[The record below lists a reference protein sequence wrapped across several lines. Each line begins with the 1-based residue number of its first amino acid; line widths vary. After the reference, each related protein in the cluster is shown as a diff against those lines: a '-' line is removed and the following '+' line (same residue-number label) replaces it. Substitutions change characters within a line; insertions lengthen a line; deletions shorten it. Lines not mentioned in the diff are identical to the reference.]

1 MAKSAP
7 AAKAKRETPPPKNGK
22 AAKAAPARK
31 AETKPKLEKSEK
43 KPRPDLAAKVA
54 HLIAEEMVIEEA
66 EIAPASSF
74 KEDLNL
80 DEIDVAELLMQA
92 EIEFGVHPFS
102 EADWEGCETVGDLT
116 QLIEKRVA
124 AKRGK
129 KA

>member
-7 AAKAKRETPPPKNGK
+7 AAKAKRDAAPPKHGK
-22 AAKAAPARK
+22 PAKAAPARK
-31 AETKPKLEKSEK
+31 PDPKPKPEKAEK
-43 KPRPDLAAKVA
+43 KPRPDLGARVA
-54 HLIAEEMVIEEA
+54 HLIAEEMAIEEA
-66 EIAPASSF
+66 EISPASSF

-92 EIEFGVHPFS
+92 EVEFSLHPFS
-102 EADWEGCETVGDLT
+102 EADWEACDTVGDLT

-124 AKRGK
+124 AKRAK

>member
-1 MAKSAP
+1 MAKTAP
-7 AAKAKRETPPPKNGK
+7 AAKTKRESPPPKNGK

-31 AETKPKLEKSEK
+31 PEPKPKAEKPEK

-54 HLIAEEMVIEEA
+54 HLIAEEMAIEEA
-66 EIAPASSF
+66 EISPASSF

-80 DEIDVAELLMQA
+80 DELDVAELLMQS
-92 EIEFGVHPFS
+92 EVEFGVHPFS
-102 EADWEGCETVGDLT
+102 EADWEACETVADLT

-124 AKRGK
+124 AKRAK